1 MRRPCATTE
10 HSYAQGQPRTARA
23 VGDRSAARPLGLTP
37 MSLRRGKDSVIS
49 HDLGRTHTVA
59 RAYFPPSRSGKGA
72 LQGEFGKTRQNSRYL
87 TIMAQA
93 MRSLALPAG
102 SDFMSSGLACITSAV
117 PPLENSE

>member
-10 HSYAQGQPRTARA
+10 HSYAEGQPRTARA
-23 VGDRSAARPLGLTP
+23 VGWDRSAARPLALTP

-59 RAYFPPSRSGKGA
+59 RAYFPLSRSGKGA

-93 MRSLALPAG
+93 MRSPALPAG
-102 SDFMSSGLACITSAV
+102 SDF
-117 PPLENSE
+117 